1 MNKNYSILILSSAF
15 FYSYNYIIFL
25 LVQSSS
31 YEPGGR
37 DPRVK
42 PQETVRAATKTGLP
56 RFSSSQ
62 IGPHVASIN
71 FIKIKNLIFQEY
83 TASAVSVPSELVFG
97 ILYIYLSLQ
106 ISEWQFVLWCSF
118 SDESNES
125 QWISLLEFF
134 SCPEKGS
141 GDFHALYMLKLKLK
155 VDLNLFFMSTV
166 KQQDF
171 KTSCPVPACMHAK
184 SLKSYLTPHNTVAH
198 QAPLFMGFSR
208 QEYCSGLPRPPL
220 GDLLG
225 PGTEP
230 PSPANLA
237 LHVDSLPLSHWGS
250 PVQSLLA
257 S

>member
-1 MNKNYSILILSSAF
+1 MSTQLQQFLFLMNWYLGFFIFTCLSRFQSGSLSSD
-15 FYSYNYIIFL
+15 
-25 LVQSSS
+25 V
-31 YEPGGR
+31 
-37 DPRVK
+37 
-42 PQETVRAATKTGLP
+42 
-56 RFSSSQ
+56 
-62 IGPHVASIN
+62 
-71 FIKIKNLIFQEY
+71 
-83 TASAVSVPSELVFG
+83 
-97 ILYIYLSLQ
+97 LSLM
-106 ISEWQFVLWCSF
+106 SLMKV
-118 SDESNES
+118 NES
-125 QWISLLEFF
+125 VCLSFF

-141 GDFHALYMLKLKLK
+141 GDFHALYMSKPKLK

-184 SLKSYLTPHNTVAH
+184 SLKSYLTLHNTVAH
-198 QAPLFMGFSR
+198 QAPLLMGFSR

-220 GDLLG
+220 GDLPG